1 MAEFI
6 NRDLALSHPF
16 ANGHY
21 DREHANEEFIF
32 GHESYKEW
40 LPVGANRWIPV
51 SDRLQRTYINVL
63 VTADNGE
70 LYIASKNPDD
80 TFYFYEE
87 LDDDDIQVIA
97 WMPLPEPYRE
107 EGAI

>member
-1 MAEFI
+1 MSE
-6 NRDLALSHPF
+6 
-16 ANGHY
+16 
-21 DREHANEEFIF
+21 
-32 GHESYKEW
+32 
-40 LPVGANRWIPV
+40 WIPV
-51 SDRLQRTYINVL
+51 CDRLPRTYINVL

-87 LDDDDIQVIA
+87 LEFDDTQAIA

-107 EGAI
+107 EDE